1 MRKWFL
7 VAALVLV
14 ACGNDKSQQ
23 PLSGM
28 VMSPPLAVGTLSLP
42 DGSSAADFTFKA
54 APGHLLL
61 SFFGYTNCPDVCP
74 TTMSDIKQALKRVG
88 SSAERVEVA
97 MITVDPQR
105 DSAPTLTS
113 FVHGFVPTGHALR
126 TDDPTALKK
135 VADGFGA
142 TYSVEHKADGSVEVS
157 HSGNVYIVDSTGQL
171 IVEWPFGV
179 GPVTMANDISILL
192 RSAP

>member
-7 VAALVLV
+7 IAALVLV

-23 PLSGM
+23 PLAGM

-42 DGSSAADFTFKA
+42 DGTGGTDFTFKA
-54 APGHLLL
+54 AHGHLLL

-74 TTMSDIKQALKRVG
+74 TTMSDIKQALKKLG
-88 SSAERVEVA
+88 SAAERVDVA

-105 DSAPTLTS
+105 DSAPTLAS
-113 FVHGFVPTGHALR
+113 FVHGFVPAGHALR

-135 VADGFGA
+135 VADGFGV

-179 GPVTMANDISILL
+179 GPVTMANDLSILL

>member
-1 MRKWFL
+1 M
-7 VAALVLV
+7 
-14 ACGNDKSQQ
+14 C
-23 PLSGM
+23 
-28 VMSPPLAVGTLSLP
+28 
-42 DGSSAADFTFKA
+42 SSD
-54 APGHLLL
+54 
-61 SFFGYTNCPDVCP
+61 
-74 TTMSDIKQALKRVG
+74 
-88 SSAERVEVA
+88 
-97 MITVDPQR
+97 
-105 DSAPTLTS
+105 LTS

-157 HSGNVYIVDSTGQL
+157 HSGNVYIVDSNGQL

-179 GPVTMANDISILL
+179 GPVTMANDLSILL